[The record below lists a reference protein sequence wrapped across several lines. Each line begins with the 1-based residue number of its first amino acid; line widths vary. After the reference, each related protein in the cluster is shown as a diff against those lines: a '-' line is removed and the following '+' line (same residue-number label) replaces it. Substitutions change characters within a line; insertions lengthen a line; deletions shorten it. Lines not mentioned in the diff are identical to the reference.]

1 MLRKG
6 EVSRSHP
13 DTALELNVG
22 PQLEPTCLEKT
33 EDITMSEDHSLLE
46 NQLRVE
52 DFVKMQQVF
61 EVSVYLTDQR
71 MWVVHRDNTM
81 KHTLLVENSGIACLR
96 ES

>member
-6 EVSRSHP
+6 EVIRSHP
-13 DTALELNVG
+13 DAALELNVG
-22 PQLEPTCLEKT
+22 PQVETTCLEKT
-33 EDITMSEDHSLLE
+33 EDISVTEDYSLLE

-71 MWVVHRDNTM
+71 IWAVHKGQYYETRTF
-81 KHTLLVENSGIACLR
+81 G
-96 ES
+96 

>member
-6 EVSRSHP
+6 EVIRTHP
-13 DTALELNVG
+13 DAALELNVG
-22 PQLEPTCLEKT
+22 PQVEPTGLEKT
-33 EDITMSEDHSLLE
+33 GDVSVSEDYSLLE

-71 MWVVHRDNTM
+71 MWAVHKGQYYKTRTF
-81 KHTLLVENSGIACLR
+81 G
-96 ES
+96 